1 MSVDIFITFKIARC
15 RIGSAGIMDDQQPP
29 PQLEGKQVHKKDTG
43 ELTESQIT
51 IASRQKYEL
60 LVLVLPR

>member
-1 MSVDIFITFKIARC
+1 MEIPLGRVSSQKPEDFFSKRKKRT
-15 RIGSAGIMDDQQPP
+15 QPP
-29 PQLEGKQVHKKDTG
+29 PQLEGKQVHKTDTE